1 MPVSDAM
8 RSQMLADA
16 SLMALEQQA
25 ASEGLRSLRQAGL
38 DKVLQG
44 ITSLEEVLAATHA

>member
-1 MPVSDAM
+1 
-8 RSQMLADA
+8 MLPRFHATPDEAVADRVR
-16 SLMALEQQA
+16 EKVTV
-25 ASEGLRSLRQAGL
+25 EGRTFRLDRPAGL